1 GRRINM
7 ETFQVEHVI
16 KWMERT
22 NDKIGQNKEY
32 LTSLDQAIGDGDHG
46 INMVRGFQ
54 EVVNKITEQ
63 EYKTVADA
71 LKDIAMTLI
80 SKVGGA
86 SGPLYGTAFLKFSM
100 ASKDHDVTYDTFVK
114 GVEDA
119 CNGINQRGKADVG
132 EKTMLDVWCPV
143 ADQLK
148 KENQFNADVILRTTK
163 EAMENTKDIMATKG
177 RASYMKERSIGHL
190 DPGAV
195 SSFYLFEALAEVIQ
209 EGA

>member
-1 GRRINM
+1 M
-7 ETFQVEHVI
+7 KTFQVEHVI

-119 CNGINQRGKADVG
+119 CNGIKQRGKADVG

>member
-1 GRRINM
+1 M
-7 ETFQVEHVI
+7 ETFQVKHVI
-16 KWMERT
+16 KWMEET
-22 NDKIGQNKEY
+22 NKKIVLNKEY

-46 INMVRGFQ
+46 INMARGFQ
-54 EVVNKITEQ
+54 EVVNKITSQ
-63 EYKTVADA
+63 DYATTADA
-71 LKDIAMTLI
+71 LKDVAMTLI

-100 ASKDHDVTYDTFVK
+100 AAKDQDVTYDIFVK

-119 CNGINQRGKADVG
+119 CSGIKQRGKADVG

-148 KENQFNADVILRTTK
+148 KESRFTADAISRTAK

>member
-1 GRRINM
+1 M
-7 ETFQVEHVI
+7 KTFQVKHVI
-16 KWMERT
+16 KWMEET
-22 NDKIGQNKEY
+22 NKKIVQNKEY

-46 INMVRGFQ
+46 INMARGFQ
-54 EVVNKITEQ
+54 EVVNKITSQ
-63 EYKTVADA
+63 DYATTADA
-71 LKDIAMTLI
+71 LKNVAMTLI

-100 ASKDHDVTYDTFVK
+100 AAKDQDVTYDIFVK

-119 CNGINQRGKADVG
+119 CNGIKQRGKADVG

-148 KENQFNADVILRTTK
+148 KENQFNADVISRTAK
-163 EAMENTKDIMATKG
+163 QAMANTKDMMATKG

-195 SSFYLFEALAEVIQ
+195 SSFYLFEALAEVIY

>member
-1 GRRINM
+1 M
-7 ETFQVEHVI
+7 KTFQVEHVI

-46 INMVRGFQ
+46 INMVRGFR

-63 EYKTVADA
+63 EYETVADA

-119 CNGINQRGKADVG
+119 CNGIKQRGKADVG

-148 KENQFNADVILRTTK
+148 KESRFTADAISRTAK

>member
-1 GRRINM
+1 M
-7 ETFQVEHVI
+7 ETFQVKHVI
-16 KWMERT
+16 KWMEET
-22 NDKIGQNKEY
+22 NKKIVLNKEY

-46 INMVRGFQ
+46 INMARGFQ
-54 EVVNKITEQ
+54 EVVNKITSQ
-63 EYKTVADA
+63 DYATTADA
-71 LKDIAMTLI
+71 LKDVAMTLI

-100 ASKDHDVTYDTFVK
+100 AAKDQDVTYDIFVK

-119 CNGINQRGKADVG
+119 CSGIKQRGKADVG

-148 KENQFNADVILRTTK
+148 KENQFHADVISRTAK
-163 EAMENTKDIMATKG
+163 EATENTKDIMATKG

>member
-1 GRRINM
+1 M
-7 ETFQVEHVI
+7 EIFQVKHVI
-16 KWMERT
+16 KWMEKS

-46 INMVRGFQ
+46 INMTRGFR
-54 EVVNKITEQ
+54 EVVNKITSQDYE
-63 EYKTVADA
+63 TTADA
-71 LKDIAMTLI
+71 LKDVAMTLI

-100 ASKDHDVTYDTFVK
+100 TAKDQDLRYDIFVK

-119 CNGINQRGKADVG
+119 CNGIKQRGKADAG

-148 KENQFNADVILRTTK
+148 KKKQFHVDVISRTAK
-163 EAMENTKDIMATKG
+163 EAMENTKDMLATKG

-195 SSFYLFEALAEVIQ
+195 SSFYLFDALAEVIQ

>member
-1 GRRINM
+1 M
-7 ETFQVEHVI
+7 ETFQVKHVI
-16 KWMERT
+16 KWMEET
-22 NDKIGQNKEY
+22 NKKIVLNKEY

-46 INMVRGFQ
+46 INMARGFQ
-54 EVVNKITEQ
+54 EVVNKITSQ
-63 EYKTVADA
+63 DYATTADA
-71 LKDIAMTLI
+71 LKDVAMTLI

-100 ASKDHDVTYDTFVK
+100 TAKDQDVTYDTFVK

-119 CNGINQRGKADVG
+119 CNGIKQRGKADVG
-132 EKTMLDVWCPV
+132 EKTMLDVWRPV

-148 KENQFNADVILRTTK
+148 KENQFNADVVSRTAK

-195 SSFYLFEALAEVIQ
+195 SSFYLFEALAEVIY

>member
-1 GRRINM
+1 M
-7 ETFQVEHVI
+7 EIFQVKHVI
-16 KWMERT
+16 KWMEKS

-46 INMVRGFQ
+46 INMTRGFQ
-54 EVVNKITEQ
+54 EVVNKITSQDYE
-63 EYKTVADA
+63 TTADA
-71 LKDIAMTLI
+71 LKDVAMTLI

-100 ASKDHDVTYDTFVK
+100 AAKDQDLRYDIFVK

-119 CNGINQRGKADVG
+119 CNGIKQRGKADAG

-148 KENQFNADVILRTTK
+148 KKKQFHVDVISRTAK
-163 EAMENTKDIMATKG
+163 EAMENTKDMLATKG

-195 SSFYLFEALAEVIQ
+195 SSFYLFDALAEVIQ

>member
-1 GRRINM
+1 M
-7 ETFQVEHVI
+7 KTFQVEHVI

-86 SGPLYGTAFLKFSM
+86 SGPLYGTAFLRSEEHT
-100 ASKDHDVTYDTFVK
+100 SESSH
-114 GVEDA
+114 
-119 CNGINQRGKADVG
+119 
-132 EKTMLDVWCPV
+132 V
-143 ADQLK
+143 A
-148 KENQFNADVILRTTK
+148 I
-163 EAMENTKDIMATKG
+163 
-177 RASYMKERSIGHL
+177 
-190 DPGAV
+190 
-195 SSFYLFEALAEVIQ
+195 
-209 EGA
+209 

>member
-1 GRRINM
+1 M
-7 ETFQVEHVI
+7 EHVI

-119 CNGINQRGKADVG
+119 CNGIKQRGKADVG

>member
-1 GRRINM
+1 M
-7 ETFQVEHVI
+7 E
-16 KWMERT
+16 KS

-46 INMVRGFQ
+46 INMTRGFQ
-54 EVVNKITEQ
+54 EVVNKITSQDYE
-63 EYKTVADA
+63 TTADA
-71 LKDIAMTLI
+71 LKDVAMTLI

-100 ASKDHDVTYDTFVK
+100 AAKDQDLRYDIFVK

-119 CNGINQRGKADVG
+119 CNGIKQRGKADAG

-148 KENQFNADVILRTTK
+148 KKKQFHVDVISRTAK
-163 EAMENTKDIMATKG
+163 EAMENTKDMLATKG

-195 SSFYLFEALAEVIQ
+195 SSFYLFDALAEVIQ